1 MSEGKDSIRDDGV
14 GSGLS
19 IWMDDGVISL
29 NGRLRGEET
38 FGGESCEFLW
48 DTLSLRCLY
57 DAKWRCQAESR
68 IYRPSTQ
75 KQSLGEDLNLEATI
89 WKN

>member
-1 MSEGKDSIRDDGV
+1 MSGISEGKGAVRDDGV

-29 NGRLRGEET
+29 NGRRRGGET

-48 DTLSLRCLY
+48 DILSLRCL
-57 DAKWRCQAESR
+57 
-68 IYRPSTQ
+68 
-75 KQSLGEDLNLEATI
+75 
-89 WKN
+89 